1 MYTHDKMS
9 DSELQKQKV
18 RDKYRGSD
26 TGPLDYT
33 PGKKK
38 ADFYDDI
45 PRRVAVYVRVSTDN
59 IQQTSS
65 YELQKNYYE
74 KLVNDHENW
83 TLAGIYADEGIS
95 GTSLQHRE
103 SFLRMIEDCRAGK
116 IDLIITKSVS
126 RFARNIVDCIRT
138 IDELKNLKEPVGVFF
153 ETEHIFSLKD
163 DSEMSLSFTATMA
176 QEESHIKSN
185 IMNASLEMRFSRGI
199 CLTPVLLGYDHDEYG
214 KLVIN
219 EDEANTVRLIFFLY
233 LCGHSCQEIADKLT
247 RLSRTTKKGN
257 AVWNSGSIN
266 EILRNERYCGEIL
279 TRKTYTPSY
288 KDHKTKKNNGE
299 RSQYRWKGEHQAIIS
314 KDDFIAVQHLMNNA
328 KYGNKGILPELKI
341 INDGTLKGFISINPR
356 WAGFKAEEYISL
368 AEQVCGEESYDT
380 DEQNIKVSVNS
391 GDFDFRGFEIARSQ
405 FFSTSTRVS
414 VTFSVENLKFSMACV
429 KKLNKCEHIELLLH
443 PLKKLLVVRSADSK
457 ERNSMKWV
465 RHSEKGT
472 LQSRSLSGT
481 AFLSTLFD
489 IFEWK
494 KEHKYRVSGTRIQ
507 KDDVI
512 LVFDMSDAEMYVGR
526 DTLNIESMEDS
537 VETISSTSK
546 SVIAYPDKWA
556 HNFGTEYYVQTLMQP
571 VSGADNYEKLDNGT
585 DSMTFADMHDL
596 NLTERSELIQGI
608 QTLIKDMKTEV
619 NINGELS
626 AQLNCE

>member
-1 MYTHDKMS
+1 MDTNNRLS
-9 DSELQKQKV
+9 DSEIQKQKV
-18 RDKYRGSD
+18 RDKYKGSD

-38 ADFYDDI
+38 ADFYDDT

-103 SFLRMIEDCRAGK
+103 SFLRMIEDCRTGK

-214 KLVIN
+214 KLIIN

-233 LCGHSCQEIADKLT
+233 LYGKSCQEIAEQLT
-247 RLSRTTKKGN
+247 QLGRTTKKGN
-257 AVWNSGSIN
+257 DVWSSGSIN

-341 INDGTLKGFISINPR
+341 ITDGALKGFISINPR
-356 WAGFKAEEYISL
+356 WAGFKPEEYISL
-368 AEQVCGEESYDT
+368 AKKICGEDNSET
-380 DEQNIKVSVNS
+380 DEQSIKVSANS

-405 FFSTSTRVS
+405 FFNSSTRIS

-429 KKLNKCEHIELLLH
+429 KKLNKCEYVELLLH

-457 ERNSMKWV
+457 ERNSMKWI

-472 LQSRSLSGT
+472 LITRTLSGT
-481 AFLSTLFD
+481 AFLSTLFE
-489 IFEWK
+489 IFEWNK
-494 KEHKYRVSGTRIQ
+494 SCKYRVSGTRIQ
-507 KDDVI
+507 KDSVI

-526 DTLNIESMEDS
+526 ESPNIKHIQST

-556 HNFGTEYYVQTLMQP
+556 HNFGTEYYVHTMSPP
-571 VSGADNYEKLDNGT
+571 VSDNDKSAKLDNGT
-585 DSMTFADMHDL
+585 DSMSFADMHNL
-596 NLTERSELIQGI
+596 NPTDRSELVQGI
-608 QTLIKDMKTEV
+608 QTLINDMKTEV
-619 NINGELS
+619 NSNGELS
-626 AQLNCE
+626 AQLDYE